1 MLKHNFNHASI
12 DIKIVLE
19 EEEEEENT
27 RARTK

>member
-1 MLKHNFNHASI
+1 MMLKHNFNHASI

-19 EEEEEENT
+19 EEENT